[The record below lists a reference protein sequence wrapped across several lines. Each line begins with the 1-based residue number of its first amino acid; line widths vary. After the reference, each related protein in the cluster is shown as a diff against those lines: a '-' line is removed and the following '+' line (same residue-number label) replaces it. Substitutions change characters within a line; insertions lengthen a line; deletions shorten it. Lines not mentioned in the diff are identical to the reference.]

1 MIQKTVLASG
11 KRKRAIARATVRKGN
26 GSIRINHLLLENY
39 EPKLSRMRIEE
50 PLMIASEVADKVNID
65 INVRGGG
72 FQSQTEAARLAIAKG
87 LVAYTK
93 SKQLR
98 QDFLNYDRHLIV
110 ADSRRGESSKPN
122 DSK

>member
-1 MIQKTVLASG
+1 
-11 KRKRAIARATVRKGN
+11 
-26 GSIRINHLLLENY
+26 
-39 EPKLSRMRIEE
+39 MRIEE

-122 DSK
+122 DSKPRKARTKSYR